1 MPALRQYLLS
11 SSTAMR
17 QPFDAQ
23 LLSSCDTDSVL
34 AALDRYQRTENS
46 LEGELTGLIA
56 ALVDEP
62 SGIGLGRKTQM
73 VCGRVG
79 LLTGQIIDY
88 GDLAQKFG
96 PATSTPGAICKDVL
110 TRLAQASLSGK
121 LPPTPYLTALRRLL
135 ADDAAGRWL
144 VPNTVFPA
152 SVGASGAL
160 SPQVAILIGWDVLR
174 WSLPRIYSRHFNSG
188 AAKVMPED
196 MIPIRNSG
204 GLFWTTRQSVVSGRG
219 SDEG

>member
-1 MPALRQYLLS
+1 
-11 SSTAMR
+11 MR
-17 QPFDAQ
+17 KPFDAQ
-23 LLSSCDTDSVL
+23 LLSSCDTDSLV

-56 ALVDEP
+56 ALVGEP

-79 LLTGQIIDY
+79 LLTGQITNY
-88 GDLAQKFG
+88 GDLARKFG
-96 PATSTPGAICKDVL
+96 LAPSTPGAICRSVL

-135 ADDAAGRWL
+135 AEDAVGTWL
-144 VPNTVFPA
+144 APHTAFPA

-160 SPQVAILIGWDVLR
+160 SPHVAILIGWDVLR
-174 WSLPRIYSRHFNSG
+174 WSLPRVYSRHFNSG

-196 MIPIRNSG
+196 LIPIRNGDGPSG
-204 GLFWTTRQSVVSGRG
+204 ATRQAVVSGPG
-219 SDEG
+219 FDAS

>member
-1 MPALRQYLLS
+1 
-11 SSTAMR
+11 MR
-17 QPFDAQ
+17 KPFDAQ
-23 LLSSCDTDSVL
+23 LLSSCDADSLV

-62 SGIGLGRKTQM
+62 AGIGLGRKTQM
-73 VCGRVG
+73 VCGRIG
-79 LLTGQIIDY
+79 LLTGQITNY
-88 GDLAQKFG
+88 GDLARKFG
-96 PATSTPGAICKDVL
+96 LAPSTPGAICRGVL

-135 ADDAAGRWL
+135 ADDASGTWL
-144 VPNTVFPA
+144 APNTVFPA

-174 WSLPRIYSRHFNSG
+174 WSLPRVYSRHFNSG

-196 MIPIRNSG
+196 LIPIRNGDGPSG
-204 GLFWTTRQSVVSGRG
+204 ATRQAVVSGPG
-219 SDEG
+219 FDAS

>member
-1 MPALRQYLLS
+1 
-11 SSTAMR
+11 MR
-17 QPFDAQ
+17 KPFDAQ
-23 LLSSCDTDSVL
+23 LLSSCDTDSLV

-62 SGIGLGRKTQM
+62 AGIGLGRKTQM

-79 LLTGQIIDY
+79 LLTGQITNY
-88 GDLAQKFG
+88 GDLARKFG
-96 PATSTPGAICKDVL
+96 LAPSTPGAICRGVL
-110 TRLAQASLSGK
+110 TQLAQASLSGK

-135 ADDAAGRWL
+135 AEDAVGTWL
-144 VPNTVFPA
+144 GPHTVFPA

-174 WSLPRIYSRHFNSG
+174 WSLPRVYSRHFNSG

-196 MIPIRNSG
+196 FTPIRNGDGPSG
-204 GLFWTTRQSVVSGRG
+204 ATRQAVVSGPG
-219 SDEG
+219 SDAG

>member
-1 MPALRQYLLS
+1 
-11 SSTAMR
+11 MR
-17 QPFDAQ
+17 KPFDAQ
-23 LLSSCDTDSVL
+23 LLSSCDTDSLV

-62 SGIGLGRKTQM
+62 VGIGLGRKTQM

-79 LLTGQIIDY
+79 LLTGQITNY
-88 GDLAQKFG
+88 GDLARKFG
-96 PATSTPGAICKDVL
+96 LAPSTPGAICRGVL
-110 TRLAQASLSGK
+110 TRLAQASLAGK

-135 ADDAAGRWL
+135 AEDASGTWL
-144 VPNTVFPA
+144 APNTVFPA

-196 MIPIRNSG
+196 MTPIRNGDGLSG
-204 GLFWTTRQSVVSGRG
+204 ATRQAVVSGPG
-219 SDEG
+219 SDAG